1 MNYIYDITVNF
12 NEIFYDFFEWNKN
25 DQLLHIRKIPIFK
38 LDNNSFCK
46 IFNNIIVL
54 NEFDKIIKKTEI
66 YGKKNKNINC
76 CLFCDDNNIIAVEF
90 DDKGLSKNIS
100 SITVE
105 EELDILE
112 CLKLKKKELDF
123 KIIKERKQY
132 YQTRSERKNK
142 SYIKNFINNL
152 NVEDDEEK
160 IKYLYFEYYNKFN
173 NNPKD
178 ALNKLKKDLNSNTLN
193 EEIKYFLRLSSKQQ

>member
-12 NEIFYDFFEWNKN
+12 NEVFYDFFEWNKT
-25 DQLLHIRKIPIFK
+25 DQLLHIRKIPIIK

-46 IFNNIIVL
+46 ILNNIIVL
-54 NEFDKIIKKTEI
+54 DEFDKIIKKTEI

-76 CLFCDDNNIIAVEF
+76 CLFCDDSNIIAVEF
-90 DDKGLSKNIS
+90 NDEGLSKNIS

-112 CLKLKKKELDF
+112 CLKLKRKDITF
-123 KIIKERKQY
+123 KIIKERIKY
-132 YQTRSERKNK
+132 YQTRNERKNK
-142 SYIKNFINNL
+142 SYIKTFINNL
-152 NVEDDEEK
+152 NVKNDEEK

-173 NNPKD
+173 NNTKE
-178 ALNKLKKDLNSNTLN
+178 ALDTLKKDLDNNIIN
-193 EEIKYFLRLSSKQQ
+193 EDIKYFLRLSSNQ